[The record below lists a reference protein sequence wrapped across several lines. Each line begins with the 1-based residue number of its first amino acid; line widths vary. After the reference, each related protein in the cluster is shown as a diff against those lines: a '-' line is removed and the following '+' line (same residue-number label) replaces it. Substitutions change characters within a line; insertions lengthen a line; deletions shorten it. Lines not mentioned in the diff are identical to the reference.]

1 MSTLP
6 ITKLDYEDPPS
17 YRTVESYRPYLRKIS
32 NYSCAYCNIS
42 EAESSG
48 ATFNIDH
55 FRPQA
60 IFSNLATECTNLRY
74 SCPRCNS
81 YKSDNWIS
89 VEEGCCRDCD
99 VCTKHV
105 CQTDV
110 SRFIDVLKEDP
121 SEIMRLGDDYKIYVY
136 SGSKVAQYT
145 IDYLRLNRAQL
156 IRLRYVREFMD
167 KWEQSLKDK
176 LAEVQQN
183 EEDIKKQR
191 LDFLESLKNDT
202 DNKYYNIVDTIF
214 QLLEKQTEQMTL
226 FIGKELEKVKHL
238 KENMRGKDDR
248 AIPD

>member
-6 ITKLDYEDPPS
+6 ITKLDYKDPPS
-17 YRTVESYRPYLRKIS
+17 YRTVESYRRYLRKTS
-32 NYSCAYCNIS
+32 NNSCAYCNIS

-60 IFSNLATECTNLRY
+60 LFSKLATECSNLRY

-183 EEDIKKQR
+183 EEDINSE
-191 LDFLESLKNDT
+191 DMNDWY
-202 DNKYYNIVDTIF
+202 KCRFIFIVED
-214 QLLEKQTEQMTL
+214 
-226 FIGKELEKVKHL
+226 
-238 KENMRGKDDR
+238 
-248 AIPD
+248 